1 MEDGEKRGRRG
12 TVPLGGER
20 AVLSW
25 LERGGGGLGVRGTG
39 RWRSCRHCSVWAE
52 PEGGGEGRAG
62 AAASA
67 ARPLGQDA
75 AAARA
80 LLTFRA
86 EEEEEEGALRELGGC

>member
-1 MEDGEKRGRRG
+1 MEDRGKERQKGNSPPRRGTGRTELAGKRGRRARSQRNG
-12 TVPLGGER
+12 
-20 AVLSW
+20 S
-25 LERGGGGLGVRGTG
+25 
-39 RWRSCRHCSVWAE
+39 WRSCRHCSVWAE

-80 LLTFRA
+80 LLTFWA